1 MVADSKGNIRPWR
14 RQVSALSS
22 AQWGS
27 GYFADSAGLGE
38 SQDAGFWGAST

>member
-14 RQVSALSS
+14 RQISALSS
-22 AQWGS
+22 GQRGS